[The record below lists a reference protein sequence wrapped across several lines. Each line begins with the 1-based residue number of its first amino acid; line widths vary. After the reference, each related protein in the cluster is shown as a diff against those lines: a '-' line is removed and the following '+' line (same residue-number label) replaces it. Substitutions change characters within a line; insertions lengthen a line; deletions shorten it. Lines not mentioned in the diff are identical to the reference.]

1 MLEPIPLEKN
11 EVKAFLQYK
20 EILELKKSL
29 WLAKRIKDECPW
41 KGDEEIVF
49 PNAYGNLQNAK
60 SDTRWFKHLCES
72 AGIPVY
78 QRYQMR
84 KRAFTDLMMATNLAN
99 VMAYSG
105 HTQSS
110 TLLKHYISPELEDV
124 RLAIKKR
131 QELTQY
137 SNERTEESHDKRI

>member
-1 MLEPIPLEKN
+1 
-11 EVKAFLQYK
+11 
-20 EILELKKSL
+20 
-29 WLAKRIKDECPW
+29 
-41 KGDEEIVF
+41 
-49 PNAYGNLQNAK
+49 
-60 SDTRWFKHLCES
+60 
-72 AGIPVY
+72 
-78 QRYQMR
+78 MR

-124 RLAIKKR
+124 RIAIKKR

-137 SNERTEESHDKRI
+137 SNERTEESHEPRI